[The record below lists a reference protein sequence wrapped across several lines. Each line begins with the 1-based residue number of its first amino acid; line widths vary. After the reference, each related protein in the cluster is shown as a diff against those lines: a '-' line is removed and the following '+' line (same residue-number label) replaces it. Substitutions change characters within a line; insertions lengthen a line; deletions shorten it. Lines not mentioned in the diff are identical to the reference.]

1 MQPLRLL
8 LLFVSCW
15 ACAAE
20 AREALQLPPVV
31 QRTLEEFRIPA
42 SSLSV
47 YIEDARTQEVVLA
60 YNADVPRSPASTI
73 KALTTFIALDELGP
87 AYTWTTRAY
96 ARGSIKHGVLKGDLY
111 LVGGGDPYMTAER
124 WWTFVQQ
131 LRQRGLRDIEGDIV
145 IDHSY
150 FAPLGDDRA
159 AFDSQPFKSY
169 NVLPD
174 ALMVNF
180 QTSRFT
186 VSGDSDGSHA
196 SIALDPLPANFQITN
211 QVRLTDVGCR
221 RANQGLKFDT
231 PDGPSGN
238 TVVVRG
244 TIPGDCGRFAV
255 ARAIMTAPEFAYGT
269 FRTFWEQSGG
279 TVGGK
284 LQLAAVPQDAKLLY
298 AYESLTMGEIIR
310 LVNKY
315 SNNVM
320 ARTLMLTLGAEKFE
334 PPATV
339 DKGRRAINAWLTEHR
354 IDIPGF
360 VIDNGSGLSRFERV
374 TAKGLGEV
382 LRVAYRSQFMPEF
395 AASLPLAATDG
406 TLRNRFQAQG
416 MQGRIRMKTG
426 HMDDVSSLAGFVN
439 AASGT
444 PYIVVIIVNHPGA
457 QFGVGDDIQA
467 TTLRWVFGQ

>member
-1 MQPLRLL
+1 VQTLRC
-8 LLFVSCW
+8 LFLVALGWCSI
-15 ACAAE
+15 AQS
-20 AREALQLPPVV
+20 REALQLPPVV
-31 QRTLEEFRIPA
+31 THTLEEYRIPS

-47 YIEDARTQEVVLA
+47 YIEDARTQEVVLS
-60 YNADVPRSPASTI
+60 YNAEVPRSPASTI

-96 ARGSIKHGVLKGDLY
+96 ARGPIKHGVLTGDLY
-111 LVGGGDPYMTAER
+111 IVGGGDPYMTAER

-131 LRQRGLRDIEGDIV
+131 LRQAGLRAIDGDV
-145 IDHSY
+145 VLDRSY
-150 FAPLGDDRA
+150 FGTVGDDRA

-186 VSGDSDGSHA
+186 VSGDAEGGRA
-196 SIALDPLPANFQITN
+196 NIALDPMPANLQIGN
-211 QVRLTDVGCR
+211 QVRLTDTGCR

-231 PDGPSGN
+231 PDGPTGN

-244 TIPGDCGRFAV
+244 TIPSGCGRFAV
-255 ARAIMTAPEFAYGT
+255 AQAIMTAPEFAYGT
-269 FRTFWEQSGG
+269 FRTFWEQTGG
-279 TVGGK
+279 AINGK
-284 LQLAAVPQDAKLLY
+284 LRLGALPDDAKLLY
-298 AYESLTMGEIIR
+298 AHESLTLGEIIR

-339 DKGRRAINAWLTEHR
+339 EKGRRAIDAWLIEHR
-354 IDIPGF
+354 IEIPGF
-360 VIDNGSGLSRFERV
+360 VIDNGSGLSRDERV

-382 LRVAYRSQFMPEF
+382 LRVAYHSQFMPEF
-395 AASLPLAATDG
+395 AASLPLSATDG
-406 TLRNRFQAQG
+406 TLRRRFQAQG

-439 AASGT
+439 AASGNS
-444 PYIVVIIVNHPGA
+444 YVVVILVNHPGA

-467 TTLRWVFGQ
+467 ATLRWVFGQ